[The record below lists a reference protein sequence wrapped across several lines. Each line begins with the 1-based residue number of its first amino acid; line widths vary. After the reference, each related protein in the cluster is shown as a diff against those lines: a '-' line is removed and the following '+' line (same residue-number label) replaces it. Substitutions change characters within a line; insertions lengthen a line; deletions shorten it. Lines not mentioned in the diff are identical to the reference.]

1 MRTTSAAGLLLAAM
15 LLSVN
20 VQASKPISDVTLF
33 MAPWCGYCMQ
43 AKAYMAKHD
52 ITYREYDVDTAAGQK
67 AFERMGGTRDVPA
80 GKRGIPFLVWQ
91 GKEIRGFQ
99 ASRYAEFFRLP
110 D

>member
-1 MRTTSAAGLLLAAM
+1 VRMSTAAGLLLVTA
-15 LLSVN
+15 LLSGN
-20 VQASKPISDVTLF
+20 ADASKHISGVTLF

-52 ITYREYDVDTAAGQK
+52 ISYREYDVDTAAGQK
-67 AFERMGGTRDVPA
+67 AFEKMGGTKGVPA

-99 ASRYAEFFRLP
+99 ASRYAEFFKLP

>member
-1 MRTTSAAGLLLAAM
+1 MRTMTTVGLLLATT
-15 LLSVN
+15 LLSAN
-20 VQASKPISDVTLF
+20 VYASERIAGVTLF

-52 ITYREYDVDTAAGQK
+52 ISYREYDVDTPAGQK
-67 AFERMGGTRDVPA
+67 AFDKLGGTRDVPA

-99 ASRYAEFFRLP
+99 ARRYAEFFSLA